1 MLVRLVVH
9 RDLESLLDV
18 LFELFDVLQQVS
30 SNKGIIHE
38 DPNVDTSLG
47 ALDLHK
53 ETGVV
58 DGFQV
63 TIISQ
68 MLRVSFIIGA
78 SGIRQ
83 TINIILHS
91 VRLVRVSIEGENDES
106 RELDVEG
113 FRVWG

>member
-1 MLVRLVVH
+1 MPVRLVVH

-18 LFELFDVLQQVS
+18 LFELFDILQQVS
-30 SNKGIIHE
+30 GNKGIVHVN
-38 DPNVDTSLG
+38 PNERSSLG

-68 MLRVSFIIGA
+68 MLRVSFIVGA
-78 SGIRQ
+78 SGIWQ
-83 TINIILHS
+83 TIKVFTRYVWS
-91 VRLVRVSIEGENDES
+91 GSRLRARATSLGN
-106 RELDVEG
+106 LT
-113 FRVWG
+113 